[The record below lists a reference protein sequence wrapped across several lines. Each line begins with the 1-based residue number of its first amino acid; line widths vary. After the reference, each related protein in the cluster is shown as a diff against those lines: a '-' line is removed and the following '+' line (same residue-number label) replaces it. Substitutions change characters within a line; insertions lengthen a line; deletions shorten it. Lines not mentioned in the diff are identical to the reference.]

1 MCWYSAPSLYGEI
14 EGNVSW
20 SPAEN
25 KYKNYHCTK
34 LLRRMVEATDN
45 KILRDV
51 KMATI
56 QGLMDY
62 MCLSQKDIQN
72 PYMELLDMRPT
83 TLASRNGLC
92 SNDMDRGCSST
103 MPSSHVTI

>member
-56 QGLMDY
+56 Q
-62 MCLSQKDIQN
+62 
-72 PYMELLDMRPT
+72 
-83 TLASRNGLC
+83 
-92 SNDMDRGCSST
+92 
-103 MPSSHVTI
+103 